1 MIDVKF
7 VNGKYV
13 AVING
18 KTVKRAKK
26 EHMDYVIRKAQKESN
41 DSAPVAESRFSINQR
56 FGFVSDMVTMLANG
70 AQASVVVTGP
80 GGLGKS
86 FTVSQTLT
94 ALGFKDVSV
103 LDDIAVGTVLKTAK
117 TFRVIKGYSTPKG
130 LYRVLFENKD
140 GVIVFD
146 DCDSVLKDP
155 TSLNL
160 LKGALDSYSRRII
173 SWLADIQD
181 EDLPTTFEFKG
192 RVVFISNLGSDKI
205 DQAIISRSMAVDL
218 TMTKEQKVERM
229 QYLLDQPGFMP
240 EVSKTF
246 KQDALDLIKDR
257 KSTRLNSS
265 HLGIS
270 YAVFCLKKKTATRN
284 KTTTL
289 TNYEYP
295 RQTNPYKYI

>member
-1 MIDVKF
+1 MSEIKF

-13 AVING
+13 ATVNG
-18 KTVKRAKK
+18 KTVKRSKR
-26 EHMDYVIRKAQKESN
+26 EHLEYVIRKATKESV
-41 DSAPVAESRFSINQR
+41 DSAPVKESRFSINER
-56 FGFVSDMVTMLANG
+56 FGFVSDMVAMLASG

-103 LDDIAVGTVLKTAK
+103 LEDFAVGTVLKTAK

-130 LYRVLFENKD
+130 LYRTLYENKD

-173 SWLADIQD
+173 SWRADIKD
-181 EDLPTTFEFKG
+181 EDLPTSFEFKG
-192 RVVFISNLGSDKI
+192 RVIFISNLASSNI
-205 DQAIISRSMAVDL
+205 DQAIITRSMAVDL
-218 TMTKEQKVERM
+218 SMTNKQKIERM
-229 QYLLDQPGFMP
+229 QHLLTSGEFMP
-240 EVSKTF
+240 EFDKTI
-246 KQDALDLIKDR
+246 KADAMGLIERLQDSVKELSLRTLIQVTKIR
-257 KSTRLNSS
+257 QSAGKNWANL
-265 HLGIS
+265 
-270 YAVFCLKKKTATRN
+270 A
-284 KTTTL
+284 
-289 TNYEYP
+289 EY
-295 RQTNPYKYI
+295 TICG

>member
-1 MIDVKF
+1 MSEIKF

-13 AVING
+13 AIVNG
-18 KTVKRAKK
+18 KTVKRSKR
-26 EHMDYVIRKAQKESN
+26 EHLEYVIRKASKESV
-41 DSAPVAESRFSINQR
+41 DSTPVKESRFSINER
-56 FGFVSDMVTMLANG
+56 FGFVSDMVAMLASG

-103 LDDIAVGTVLKTAK
+103 LEDFAVGTVLKTAK

-130 LYRVLFENKD
+130 LYRTLYENKD

-173 SWLADIQD
+173 SWRADIKD
-181 EDLPTTFEFKG
+181 EDLPTSFEFKG
-192 RVVFISNLGSDKI
+192 RVIFISNLASSNI
-205 DQAIISRSMAVDL
+205 DQAIITRSMAVDL
-218 TMTKEQKVERM
+218 SMTNKQKIERM
-229 QYLLDQPGFMP
+229 QHLLTSGEFMP
-240 EVSKTF
+240 EFDKTV
-246 KQDALDLIKDR
+246 KADAMGLIERLQDSVKELSLRTLIQVTKIR
-257 KSTRLNSS
+257 QGAGKNWANL
-265 HLGIS
+265 
-270 YAVFCLKKKTATRN
+270 A
-284 KTTTL
+284 
-289 TNYEYP
+289 EY
-295 RQTNPYKYI
+295 TICG

>member
-18 KTVKRAKK
+18 KTVKRSKK
-26 EHMDYVIRKAQKESN
+26 EHMDYVIRKAQESTS
-41 DSAPVAESRFSINQR
+41 DAVVAQESRFSINER

-86 FTVSQTLT
+86 FTVSKTLN
-94 ALGFKDVSV
+94 ACGFKDIST
-103 LDDIAVGTVLKTAK
+103 LDDIAVGTVIKTNKA
-117 TFRVIKGYSTPKG
+117 FRVIKGYSTPKG
-130 LYRVLFENKD
+130 LYRTLYENRD

-155 TSLNL
+155 ISLNL

-173 SWLADIQD
+173 SWRADIKD

-192 RVVFISNLGSDKI
+192 RIVFISNLASTQI
-205 DQAIISRSMAVDL
+205 DQAIITRSMAVDL
-218 TMTKEQKVERM
+218 SMTRKQKIERM
-229 QYLLDQPGFMP
+229 RHLLDSGEFMP
-240 EVSKTF
+240 EFDKGTKTDAMSLIDKLQDKFKELSLRTLIQVTKISKS
-246 KQDALDLIKDR
+246 AGSNWANL
-257 KSTRLNSS
+257 
-265 HLGIS
+265 
-270 YAVFCLKKKTATRN
+270 A
-284 KTTTL
+284 
-289 TNYEYP
+289 EY
-295 RQTNPYKYI
+295 TICG